1 MPVLYVVAT
10 PIGNLDDISQ
20 RALRVLSEVNLIAAE
35 DTRKTKRL
43 LATYDIKT
51 PMTSYYEH
59 NKQSKLDYLFSCLE
73 EGDVALVSE
82 AGMPGMSDPGYELI
96 TAASQRGIPVVPV
109 PGPSAII
116 TALVISG
123 LPTDRFLYIGFLPR
137 KTGARQRLLESVA
150 HEYSTIIALESPH
163 RLPAALNDILLTLG
177 DRKIAV
183 CRELTK
189 IHEEV
194 FRGTLNQSIKHFT
207 QPRGEFTLVIEGN
220 REKEKPQLTADIEKR
235 LNYMYLSGVTAKE
248 ATARVAGETGLSRK
262 ELYRAWL
269 RLDKAWNTKKESC
282 QSFERSE

>member
-20 RALRVLSEVNLIAAE
+20 RALRVLSEVKLIAAE

-51 PMTSYYEH
+51 PMTSYHEH
-59 NKQSKLDYLFSCLE
+59 NKQSKLDYLLSYLE

-96 TAASQRGIPVVPV
+96 MAASQQGIPVVPV

-163 RLPAALNDILLTLG
+163 RLPATLNDMLLTLG

-194 FRGTLNQSIKHFT
+194 FRGTLSQSIKHFT

-220 REKEKPQLTADIEKR
+220 REKEKPQLTADNEKR

-248 ATARVAGETGLSRK
+248 ATAREAGETGLSRK
-262 ELYRAWL
+262 ELYQAWL
-269 RLDKAWNTKKESC
+269 RLDKTWNTKKESC
-282 QSFERSE
+282 QSLERS

>member
-10 PIGNLDDISQ
+10 PIGNLGDISQ
-20 RALRVLSEVNLIAAE
+20 RALCVLSEVKLIAAE

-51 PMTSYYEH
+51 PMTSYHEH
-59 NKQSKLDYLFSCLE
+59 NEQSKLDYLLSYLE

-96 TAASQRGIPVVPV
+96 MAASQQGIPVVPV

-150 HEYSTIIALESPH
+150 HEYGTIIALESPH
-163 RLPAALNDILLTLG
+163 RLPATLNDILLTLG

-194 FRGTLNQSIKHFT
+194 FRGTLSQSIKHFT

-262 ELYRAWL
+262 ELYQAWL
-269 RLDKAWNTKKESC
+269 RLDKTWNTKKESC
-282 QSFERSE
+282 QSLERS